1 VTGPAATREAI
12 LVGAVAVFARRGVDA
27 ASIGELAEA
36 AGVTR
41 PTVYAHFGTK
51 NEIFRALAHRV
62 RDDVLAAQAVT
73 GTDDPAAIAR
83 TVVTDYLDLTVRHL
97 RVLELLATRARTD
110 PECAALQVEI
120 LDRVHRRNTRFVA
133 RLTAAGLAD
142 PVIAPEQVSEAIT
155 GIVRRFAEIVD
166 DRPGE
171 RDALAEAA
179 VAAYL
184 RLGGLRPREH

>member
-1 VTGPAATREAI
+1 MSTEATREAI
-12 LVGAVAVFARRGVDA
+12 LAGAVAVFARRGVDA

-41 PTVYAHFGTK
+41 PTVYAHFGAK

-62 RDDVLAAQAVT
+62 RDEVLDAQAVT

-97 RVLELLATRARTD
+97 RVLELLAARARTD
-110 PECAALQVEI
+110 PDCAALQVEI

-133 RLTAAGLAD
+133 RLAADGLAD

-166 DRPGE
+166 AAPE
-171 RDALAEAA
+171 RRSELAEAA

-184 RLGGLRPREH
+184 RLGGLSRARG

>member
-1 VTGPAATREAI
+1 MTGPAATREAI
-12 LVGAVAVFARRGVDA
+12 LAGAVAVFARRGVDA

-41 PTVYAHFGTK
+41 PTVYAHFGAK
-51 NEIFRALAHRV
+51 NEIFRALAYRV

-73 GTDDPAAIAR
+73 GTDEPAAIAR
-83 TVVTDYLDLTVRHL
+83 TVITDYLDLTVRHL
-97 RVLELLATRARTD
+97 RVLELLAARARTD

-120 LDRVHRRNTRFVA
+120 LDRVHRRNTRFLA
-133 RLTAAGLAD
+133 RLAAAGLAD
-142 PVIAPEQVSEAIT
+142 PVIAPEKVSEAIT

-166 DRPGE
+166 AQPGE
-171 RDALAEAA
+171 RTALADAA

-184 RLGGLRPREH
+184 RLGGLVRG